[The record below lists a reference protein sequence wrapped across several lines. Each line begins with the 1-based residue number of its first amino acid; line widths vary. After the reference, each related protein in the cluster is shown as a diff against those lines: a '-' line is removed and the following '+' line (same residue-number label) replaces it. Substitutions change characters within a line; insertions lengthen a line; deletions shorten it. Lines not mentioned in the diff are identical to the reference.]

1 MIKPFLRLLT
11 LTVLPIV
18 LILFFEPLNPFKY
31 IQKLTIKSYLTHH
44 YNVTYFL
51 LEEELSNHPQSTW
64 QGIVKNLAPLFPYQL
79 SLASLESSIT
89 KYGNKQDLIRGN
101 FVLSDKQQQLVLLR
115 KIRNSEWVIELNM
128 DDTQQ
133 EQLFNRAIGS
143 ISMIHN
149 YMLTNDLES
158 IDRKIEKLSSHSI
171 LPIEKIARESI
182 NITKNEQQELNKG
195 SYIWRYNTDNT
206 ITFFLPLKTTKILLK
221 VGPSQSDKNLLAIIL
236 PAFVVIISSII
247 SITLWYWLYPLW
259 RDLKKLDFVAQQF
272 GNGKL
277 DTRATVS
284 KYTIASSLGTSFNNM
299 AESIQSL
306 ISSQRQLTNAI
317 AHDLRTPIARV
328 KFALEMQQDS
338 DIEPHKKQH
347 YERVVNKSL
356 ESMEQM
362 INQLLIHARYSRA
375 SDHATFCL
383 TNLSDI
389 VTDIIDSFPKQ
400 HKTIQLSCEASSNV
414 NCLLDPGAVKR
425 ALENLMSNA
434 IKYSIS
440 KVDIHVSIDA
450 DYCQIK
456 VEDDGPGIKNSD
468 YKHLFEPFAQ
478 LDNPHRDS
486 SSGYGLGLAIVKQIA
501 QWHKGVVEVSESKLG
516 GACFTL
522 RWPLTIPKG

>member
-1 MIKPFLRLLT
+1 MIKPFFRLLA
-11 LTVLPIV
+11 LIVVPIV

-31 IQKLTIKSYLTHH
+31 IQKQTIKSYLTHH

-51 LEEELSNHPQSTW
+51 LEEELYNHPQSTW
-64 QGIVKNLAPLFPYQL
+64 QDIVKNVAPLFPYQL
-79 SLASLESSIT
+79 SLASLESSIET
-89 KYGNKQDLIRGN
+89 YGNEQRLASGH
-101 FVLSDKQQQLVLLR
+101 FVLSDKEQQLVLLR
-115 KIRNSEWVIELNM
+115 KVRNTEWVIQLNM

-143 ISMIHN
+143 IAMIHN
-149 YMLTNDLES
+149 YILKNDLES
-158 IDRKIEKLSSHSI
+158 IDSKIEKLSSHST
-171 LPIEKIARESI
+171 LPLEKITRENI
-182 NITKNEQQELNKG
+182 QITKNEQHELNKG
-195 SYIWRYNTDNT
+195 TYIWRYNTDNT
-206 ITFFLPLKTTKILLK
+206 ITFFLPLKTQNFLLK

-236 PAFVVIISSII
+236 PAFVVIISAII
-247 SITLWYWLYPLW
+247 SITLWHWLYPLW
-259 RDLKKLDFVAQQF
+259 RDLKKLDLVAQQF

-277 DTRATVS
+277 DSRAIVS

-306 ISSQRQLTNAI
+306 ISSQRQLTNSI

-338 DIEPHKKQH
+338 NIEPLKKQH

-400 HKTIQLSCEASSNV
+400 DKTIQLSCEASSNA
-414 NCLLDPGAVKR
+414 NCLLDPGALKR

-434 IKYSIS
+434 IKYSVS
-440 KVDIHVSIDA
+440 KVDIHVSIDG
-450 DYCQIK
+450 DQCQIK

-468 YKHLFEPFAQ
+468 YQNVFEPFAQ
-478 LDNPHRDS
+478 LNNPHRDS

-501 QWHKGVVEVSESKLG
+501 LWHKGVVEVSESKLG

-522 RWPLTIPKG
+522 TWPLNTQQN